1 MNPLEVRLNQL
12 EMRVT
17 RYRNFNILL
26 CLLLVAVV
34 TVAATDSIS
43 PFQAKSATEP
53 IAMPKGN
60 VGVPN
65 LPKEDIPAVMYPD
78 VKRAGKVAAQTHD
91 VIRTRKLEIVND
103 AGEVIVLMG
112 SILDGS
118 SFIFFD
124 GGITI
129 FNKCLIS
136 VDDGA
141 ISVNDGRISV
151 NSPESKQLVYI
162 GSSAS
167 NGNGLVLVNSTEE
180 KNLITLGS
188 DVETGD
194 GFIGIR
200 NRNEE
205 RLLNLF
211 AHAEN
216 PRIHI
221 NKSGNENLAY
231 LGASTLG
238 NGLLSLKNKSGKRLV
253 SMFAEDM
260 SGHLQ
265 LWNNNDKTIAY
276 LGTYSD
282 YLGTHS
288 DGSGVLE
295 IFSKTGTELITAGSN
310 TADNGLIRVSNSYGT
325 LGVWIVGANEQG
337 YVGIQDNRDRLIA
350 ELTATTG
357 GNGLVRTLSP
367 EGITTWSSNSV
378 QVNTGSSLRGDM
390 DNDGDIDGDDFLIF
404 SENFGKKR

>member
-1 MNPLEVRLNQL
+1 MNPLEERLNQL

-26 CLLLVAVV
+26 CLLLVTIVS
-34 TVAATDSIS
+34 VAATDGIS
-43 PFQAKSATEP
+43 PFQAKSIPEP
-53 IAMPKGN
+53 IPMPKGD
-60 VGVPN
+60 VGVPD
-65 LPKEDIPAVMYPD
+65 LPDERIMYPD
-78 VKRAGKVAAQTHD
+78 AGRASKVAAQTYD
-91 VIRTRKLEIVND
+91 VIRTRRLEIVND
-103 AGEVIVLMG
+103 AGQVVVEMF
-112 SILDGS
+112 GS
-118 SFIFFD
+118 STIGGHIF
-124 GGITI
+124 
-129 FNKCLIS
+129 
-136 VDDGA
+136 
-141 ISVNDGRISV
+141 V
-151 NSPESKQLVYI
+151 NSPEGEHTVSLVSSLIHIKGAIFVGSYPQDGDKNLVYI
-162 GSSAS
+162 GPSYA
-167 NGNGLVLVNSTEE
+167 NDDGLIVVDSKEG

-231 LGASTLG
+231 LGASALG
-238 NGLLSLKNKSGKRLV
+238 NGLLSLSNKSGKDMV
-253 SMFAEDM
+253 SIFAEDM
-260 SGHLQ
+260 SGHLS
-265 LWNNNDKTIAY
+265 LRNNNDKTIA
-276 LGTYSD
+276 

-325 LGVWIVGANEQG
+325 LGVWIVGANEHG
-337 YVGIQDNRDRLIA
+337 YVGIQNAQDRLLT

-367 EGITTWSSNSV
+367 QGITTWSSNSV
-378 QVNTGSSLRGDM
+378 QVNTGSLLRGDM

-404 SENFGKKR
+404 SENFGKR

>member
-26 CLLLVAVV
+26 CLLLVASV
-34 TVAATDSIS
+34 TVAATDGIS
-43 PFQAKSATEP
+43 PFQAKSALNP
-53 IAMPKGN
+53 IPMPKGN
-60 VGVPN
+60 VGVPD
-65 LPKEDIPAVMYPD
+65 LPKEDIPAARYPD
-78 VKRAGKVAAQTHD
+78 AHRAGKVAAQTYD
-91 VIRTRKLEIVND
+91 VIRTKELQIVND
-103 AGEVIVLMG
+103 AGERVIHMMG
-112 SILDGS
+112 SIAP
-118 SFIFFD
+118 
-124 GGITI
+124 GISWVRFEDAVI
-129 FNKCLIS
+129 RVEGLIS
-136 VDDGA
+136 VEGS
-141 ISVNDGRISV
+141 ISVTDDSV
-151 NSPESKQLVYI
+151 PSKKLVYI

-167 NGNGLVLVNSTEE
+167 SGDGLVLINSKEE
-180 KNLITLGS
+180 KNLIELGS
-188 DVETGD
+188 NFETGD
-194 GFIGIR
+194 GLINIR

-205 RLLNLF
+205 SLISLNTS
-211 AHAEN
+211 ERSGWI
-216 PRIHI
+216 RID
-221 NKSGNENLAY
+221 KTGKENLAY

-238 NGLLSLKNKSGKRLV
+238 NGLLSLSNKSGKDMV

-350 ELTATTG
+350 ELTATAG

-404 SENFGKKR
+404 SENFGKR